1 MALGVGSRV
10 NDLLSAYLRKKLQG
24 IRLIFTVGTGRN
36 GSAHLA
42 KLLSY
47 VPGMASFH
55 EPAPY
60 FWQPMHDALSDRQVG
75 IDFWLDKKLPII
87 AECANQVYF
96 ESSHLACKGLLEP
109 LAELGVEF
117 DLIHLRRDPRKVALS
132 LLRLETV
139 PGRTELGRQYLWSPE
154 EVRGHEQ
161 LADAQWD
168 DYQRT
173 YWYAASMDSVA
184 AAWKSYTQRSG
195 GRFCEIDLDELV
207 TFGGFRRMLSELELK
222 QTSLLTWNR
231 FARNRKRK
239 TNSRTYAEPV
249 EIGGR
254 QLDQLESEVRQAM
267 ASARYELEIAPMEL
281 AEKA

>member
-1 MALGVGSRV
+1 MS
-10 NDLLSAYLRKKLQG
+10 DLLSPYLRKKLQG

-47 VPGMASFH
+47 VPGVASFH

-60 FWQPMHDALSDRQVG
+60 FWQPMHEALRDRSAGV
-75 IDFWLDKKLPII
+75 DFWIHQKLPVI
-87 AECANQVYF
+87 AECANLVYF
-96 ESSHLACKGLLEP
+96 ESSHLACKGLLEA
-109 LAELGVEF
+109 LASLNVDF

-139 PGRTELGRQYLWSPE
+139 PSRTELGRQYLWAPD

-161 LADAQWD
+161 IETRDWD
-168 DYQRT
+168 DYQLT
-173 YWYAASMDSVA
+173 YWYAASMESVA
-184 AAWKSYTQRSG
+184 SAWKMRAIQTGQ
-195 GRFCEIDLDELV
+195 RFCEVDLDELV
-207 TFGGFRRMLSELELK
+207 TFQGFRRLLSELRLK

-231 FARNRKRK
+231 FARNRKSK
-239 TNSRTYAEPV
+239 TNSRTYAEPI

-254 QLDQLESEVRQAM
+254 KLDQLESEVDEAM
-267 ASARYELEIAPMEL
+267 ASARYELEVDDVTMVHRVESR
-281 AEKA
+281 